1 MNFTLFWFQKEPKN
15 NKEGKKTKESSSV
28 SAELQGIAFLCTKLS
43 KVHLIQ
49 GCP

>member
-28 SAELQGIAFLCTKLS
+28 SAELQGIAFLGTK
-43 KVHLIQ
+43 
-49 GCP
+49 